1 MKCYKQSR
9 HIVFITSV
17 LFLLSGFGFVSADI
31 EHENENEAK
40 YSKAEQLKTYSKR
53 SGKVVIANRASGSIS
68 IIDGGT
74 DKVIKTIILPAGSKQ
89 AEPMYVV
96 HTPESDRVFVGDRAN
111 NRVIV
116 LDDKSFNVEGY
127 VPAGNGVFHMWADP
141 SDAQLW
147 VNNDIDKTS
156 TVIDPETLEVLATVA
171 IPKDIVALGGKPH
184 DVILDPSGDFAYVT
198 IVGSSTAYD
207 FVVKFST
214 SNFKEVQRA
223 EVGKDPHLSLT
234 RKNKLLYVP
243 TQNNNA
249 VYILARKDLSLV
261 KLLSVPGAH
270 GAAIPRNG
278 ATFYTTNISGG
289 GVDGLYSISTKT
301 NEILGEAVDT
311 AFPVPHNIVLNR
323 RGSKLYVTHSGATAN
338 QVTVYNINDETYL
351 PEFTSTITVGNN
363 PFGLTFVK

>member
-1 MKCYKQSR
+1 MNNYKQLRQIFFVVST
-9 HIVFITSV
+9 F
-17 LFLLSGFGFVSADI
+17 FLMSGFGFASSDVED
-31 EHENENEAK
+31 NERSEVQK
-40 YSKAEQLKTYSKR
+40 PKPEYSESKNKR
-53 SGKVVIANRASGSIS
+53 GGKVVVANRASGTIS
-68 IIDGGT
+68 IINGKT
-74 DKVIKTIILPAGSKQ
+74 DEVIKTISLPSASDQ

-96 HTPESDRVFVGDRAN
+96 HTPESNRVFVGDRAN

-116 LDDKSFNVEGY
+116 FDDKSFDIEGY

-147 VNNDIDKTS
+147 VNNDIDNTS

-171 IPKDIVALGGKPH
+171 MPADIVTLGGKPH

-198 IVGSSTAYD
+198 IVGSSTLND
-207 FVVKFST
+207 FVIKFST
-214 SNFKEVQRA
+214 DSFKEVARA

-261 KLLSVPGAH
+261 KILTVPGAH

-278 ATFYTTNISGG
+278 KTFYTTNISGG
-289 GVDGLYSISTKT
+289 GVDGLYSINTKN
-301 NEILGEAVDT
+301 NELLGEAVDT
-311 AFPVPHNIVLNR
+311 PFPVPHNIVLNR
-323 RGSKLYVTHSGATAN
+323 RGSKLYITHSGGTAN
-338 QVTVYNINDETYL
+338 TVSVYSISDETNL
-351 PEFTSTITVGNN
+351 PELKSTIIVGDN